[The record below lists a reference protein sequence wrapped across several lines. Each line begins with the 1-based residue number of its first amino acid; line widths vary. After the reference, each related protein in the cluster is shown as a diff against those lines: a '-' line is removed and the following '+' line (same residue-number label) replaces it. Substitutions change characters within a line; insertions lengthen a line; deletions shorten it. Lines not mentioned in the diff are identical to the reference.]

1 MDPRDKQ
8 NLQFI
13 LQADAKTLTRWWA
26 TLDEEDR
33 MYALGLMAAHRLNL
47 ADEAEDRKRMISPQN
62 EDLSLAQAVLQK
74 FMLP

>member
-13 LQADAKTLTRWWA
+13 LQADAKTLTQWWA

-47 ADEAEDRKRMISPQN
+47 ADESSDRKRMISPEN

>member
-13 LQADAKTLTRWWA
+13 LQANIETLARWWA

-33 MYALGLMAAHRLNL
+33 MYALGLMTAHRLNL
-47 ADEAEDRKRMISPQN
+47 ADEASDRKRMISPQN

>member
-1 MDPRDKQ
+1 MDPRDKK

-13 LQADAKTLTRWWA
+13 LQSDAKTLTRWWA

-47 ADEAEDRKRMISPQN
+47 VDEAEDRKRMFSPHD

>member
-13 LQADAKTLTRWWA
+13 LQANTETLVRWWA